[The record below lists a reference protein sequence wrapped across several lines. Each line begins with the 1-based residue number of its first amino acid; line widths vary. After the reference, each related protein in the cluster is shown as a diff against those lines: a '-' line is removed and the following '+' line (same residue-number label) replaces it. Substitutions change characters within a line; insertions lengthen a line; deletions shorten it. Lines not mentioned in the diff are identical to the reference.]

1 MGHGVRNL
9 LSLRWRYETQ
19 GKLCS
24 LSIETSVQ
32 SGLFVLDRES
42 LRSRWCGRGG
52 VGGGGVGGGG
62 VEGGGVG
69 GGGVGGG
76 VVGGSLTIAL
86 RHFHSE
92 ICAHER

>member
-52 VGGGGVGGGG
+52 VGGGGVGGG
-62 VEGGGVG
+62 
-69 GGGVGGG
+69 